1 MTRLRVV
8 TALLAAVPG
17 TARAAD
23 ALAPSLRAAIWS
35 GDRLTSARDGI
46 ANVEAWARGGYSLT
60 PQLKLRGEAWV
71 GADPVGTGKVGGDV
85 REAMFDWRTPTIRVR
100 AGRQVRSLGRI
111 DRLAPTDVLGAFD
124 YRRLVDDDD
133 DYRLGV
139 AEARIEV
146 AALGG
151 TAQAGWLP
159 EFRANRLPD
168 DLARFGG
175 GVARLSPRRPANQ
188 FALRYERF
196 GNHLDWSLSLVRI
209 YDRMPWFALDP
220 GARLRQTFPRLT
232 MLGADFATTV
242 GTFGV
247 RGEAA
252 AYSRDLEGARRFAAR
267 IPVAA
272 LALGIDRDFPGQWNV
287 NAIALARFNKTGAAV
302 LPGVDDA
309 VARANAAIQ
318 FAWRDTALGGAIRVR
333 KGFASDRG
341 SAEVSAAGFG
351 GGGTL
356 LQAKASYAV
365 RDGVRLTLLGQ
376 QFAGP
381 EGGFFGRLRANS
393 TVTAGVRVGY

>member
-1 MTRLRVV
+1 MA

-17 TARAAD
+17 TARATD
-23 ALAPSLRAAIWS
+23 TLTPSLRAAIWS
-35 GDRLTSARDGI
+35 GDRLTSAKHGI
-46 ANVEAWARGGYSLT
+46 ANVEAWTRGGYRMT

-71 GADPVGTGKVGGDV
+71 GVNPVGTGDIGGDV
-85 REAMFDWRTPTIRVR
+85 REAMIDWRTATVRVR

-133 DYRLGV
+133 DYRLGI
-139 AEARIEV
+139 AETRVEV
-146 AALGG
+146 TALGG
-151 TAQAGWLP
+151 TAQAEWLP

-168 DLARFGG
+168 DFARFGG
-175 GVARLSPRRPANQ
+175 SVALVSPQHPAGQ

-196 GNHLDWSLSLVRI
+196 GNRLDWSLSVIRI

-220 GARLRQTFPRLT
+220 GIRLRQTFPHMT

-242 GTFGV
+242 GAYGI

-252 AYSRDLEGARRFAAR
+252 AYSRDLASARPFAAR
-267 IPVAA
+267 VPVAA

-287 NAIALARFNKTGAAV
+287 NAIALARFNKPGAAV
-302 LPGVDDA
+302 TSGIDAA

-318 FAWRDTALGGAIRVR
+318 FAWRDTVVGGAIRVR
-333 KGFASDRG
+333 RGFASDRG

-356 LQAKASYAV
+356 LQGKASYAL
-365 RDGVRLTLLGQ
+365 RDGVRLTVLGQ
-376 QFAGP
+376 RFAGS

-393 TVTAGVRVGY
+393 TVTAGIRVGY